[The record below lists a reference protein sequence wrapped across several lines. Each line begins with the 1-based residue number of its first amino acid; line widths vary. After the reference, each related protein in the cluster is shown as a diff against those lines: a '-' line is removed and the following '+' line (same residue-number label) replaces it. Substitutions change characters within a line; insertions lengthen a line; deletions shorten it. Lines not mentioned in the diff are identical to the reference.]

1 MPKNIISAREV
12 KADKFT
18 GPGSGPTLSGEVFY
32 VHYTNG
38 NNAYTGES
46 SDYPFK
52 TLDFAIGKCTANQND
67 TIYILPGHTENLT
80 LATSV
85 NIDVNGIN
93 IIGLGEG
100 NLIPKFSTTAAAGS
114 ITLAGTNCLVE
125 NIWVYSN
132 FATGTTT
139 GITVAATADGSTLR
153 RIRMS
158 EAANTSEFL
167 TWISVATTI
176 TDLTIEDCVLQG
188 IIGGSDVNA
197 IIFAGT
203 STDCKILRN
212 YIYADCS
219 GDLIDHNTG
228 ASTTL
233 QVRGNRLINMD
244 TGAAG
249 DVISL
254 KSDGTGYLTDNYGF
268 YNKVDATVFTGAAAV
283 WHQNYG
289 SNTLG
294 DSGILFP
301 AAAAAIP

>member
-1 MPKNIISAREV
+1 MRNVI
-12 KADKFT
+12 KAKEIYAERFT
-18 GPGSGPTLSGEVFY
+18 GPGASASTGTTYY
-32 VHYTNG
+32 VHSTRG
-38 NNAYTGES
+38 
-46 SDYPFK
+46 SDNRNSGLTPDTPFK
-52 TLDFAIGKCTANQND
+52 TLDYAIGRCAANKGD
-67 TIYILPGHTENLT
+67 VIYVMPGHAENLT
-80 LATSV
+80 TATAI
-85 NIDVNGIN
+85 NIDVAGIS

-100 NLIPKFSTTAAAGS
+100 NLIPKFSLTALAGS
-114 ITLAGTNCLVE
+114 ITFGAANCTVE

-132 FATGTTT
+132 ATDGVTN
-139 GITVAATADGSTLR
+139 GLTVAATAAGSTLR
-153 RIRMS
+153 KIKMT
-158 EAANTSEFL
+158 EAANTKEFL
-167 TWISVATTI
+167 TWVAIATGI
-176 TDLTIEDCVLQG
+176 ADLTIEDCFLQG

-203 STDCKILRN
+203 STNCVIRNN

-219 GDLIDHNTG
+219 GDLIDHNAG
-228 ASTTL
+228 ASVTIRI
-233 QVRGNRLINMD
+233 QGNRLCNMD

-254 KSDGTGYLTDNYGF
+254 KSDGTGYITGNYGF
-268 YNKVDATVFTGAAAV
+268 CNKNDATVFTGAAAV